1 MATRF
6 IDDENIHNIGKVIAA
21 DGSTTHHDNYIAEKF
36 LFKTRE
42 KLQHELTVVHGI
54 YHKAD
59 EPYDGYKLY
68 YYDENNKLIIK
79 KIGYSFENVVD
90 LINKAEDQACTN

>member
-1 MATRF
+1 MRYRLITSF
-6 IDDENIHNIGKVIAA
+6 I
-21 DGSTTHHDNYIAEKF
+21 DNYITEKF
-36 LFKTRE
+36 LFITRE
-42 KLQHELTVVHGI
+42 KLQHEITVVHGSF
-54 YHKAD
+54 YEDD
-59 EPYDGYKLY
+59 ELYDGYKLY